1 MHHCISRIKWQ
12 YLGTLVASVGIFFQ
26 INWRKSEE
34 SINPL
39 PIEMGTF
46 DFWLWCKLITPVE
59 MVTER
64 GSSLESSKDFKSIYS
79 LFKFFFFFWILS
91 TKWNVF
97 FHFYRICGWP
107 CWLTWK
113 HLIQNGLNPG
123 RTDTRLTCWKWLQ
136 LCWRSKSNMLIVL
149 GLRWWWWPLERL
161 PQNSRCQLV
170 IVYSWGGIS
179 LRSIVTRVMAVKICR
194 IGYTVTV
201 IRSRSLSLRSR
212 QIYWISGL
220 LPLRRHGDDLWKN
233 HYL

>member
-1 MHHCISRIKWQ
+1 MPDHHASLHFSDVGCVSGNFFPNKLTKKWGKHQ
-12 YLGTLVASVGIFFQ
+12 STANWDGNLWLLALMQ
-26 INWRKSEE
+26 I
-34 SINPL
+34 IH
-39 PIEMGTF
+39 
-46 DFWLWCKLITPVE
+46 PVE

-107 CWLTWK
+107 SWLTWK

-149 GLRWWWWPLERL
+149 GLRWWWWPFCL
-161 PQNSRCQLV
+161 
-170 IVYSWGGIS
+170 
-179 LRSIVTRVMAVKICR
+179 KIADAN
-194 IGYTVTV
+194 
-201 IRSRSLSLRSR
+201 LS
-212 QIYWISGL
+212 
-220 LPLRRHGDDLWKN
+220 
-233 HYL
+233 